1 MPVRNLQVYKPQDG
15 VFTTSEALVTELPK
29 AQQPDDG
36 AAGVALQPY
45 CVVSISKSQARV
57 AWPK

>member
-29 AQQPDDG
+29 AQPDDS

-45 CVVSISKSQARV
+45 CVVTISKSQARV